1 MTIDESKTVLTT
13 HREHW
18 EYLLSEGICDES
30 EGRKTIDAFTM
41 AIASLEAWD
50 KIRQDIQTET
60 DDKSNNMYFNLG
72 MLGALAIVNKH
83 LQERSD
89 KE

>member
-18 EYLLSEGICDES
+18 EYLLSEGICDAH
-30 EGRKTIDAFTM
+30 EGKKAIGAFTM
-41 AIASLEAWD
+41 AIASLEAWE
-50 KIRQDIQTET
+50 KVKADIIAES
-60 DDKSNNMYFNLG
+60 DNKSNNMQFNLG
-72 MLGALAIVNKH
+72 LLAALAIINKH
-83 LQERSD
+83 LQERGD